1 MIAPKGG
8 SSTLMKPME
17 IKPEP
22 VAAPKKEESKPPK
35 ATATQVE
42 DSDEKKVK
50 LENCDEALD
59 EDECAENN
67 KKLQEKQKA

>member
-17 IKPEP
+17 FKPEP
-22 VAAPKKEESKPPK
+22 AAAAAPKKEESKPPK
-35 ATATQVE
+35 ATTTQVE

-67 KKLQEKQKA
+67 KKLQD